1 MIKLADNA
9 IMLILENGEI
19 VAFEPEKL
27 QSAIVRSFIATG
39 IRDSWLAEDIALA
52 VEFALA
58 DNDKK
63 DKVLA
68 VSELNATVVK
78 ILEASGYPEAANYYK
93 HHHTVLEISADCD
106 SETIAKLLKHHLG
119 ITGEDNSS
127 LTNKV
132 MLAAERLGIGQASP
146 TLYVELGRYFKTF
159 STPLP
164 ELQPVKITRHNR
176 KAPWLLTQEKLEA
189 ALSCQTRNLIEQGI
203 ISVNGISSLFPS
215 LRLEMRFIKLAAM
228 LNLEPVI
235 TEMILI
241 PHFQPI
247 AAALNDCAF
256 QAFTLTGQNDMPVF
270 VNIPDMSLFAVKYLD
285 ADWPEAKK
293 DCRDMLNCLV
303 RQLDFNIFRLR
314 IN

>member
-1 MIKLADNA
+1 MIKLADSA

-19 VAFEPEKL
+19 VAFEPERL
-27 QSAIVRSFIATG
+27 QSGIVRSFIATG

-58 DNDKK
+58 ANNKG

-78 ILEASGYPEAANYYK
+78 ILEASGYPEAASYYK
-93 HHHTVLEISADCD
+93 HHHAMLEVAADCD
-106 SETIAKLLKHHLG
+106 SETVAGLLKNHLG
-119 ITGEDNSS
+119 VTGPENAA
-127 LTNKV
+127 LTDKV
-132 MLAAERLGIGQASP
+132 MLAAERLGIGQAAP
-146 TLYVELGRYFKTF
+146 TLYVELGRYFKSV

-164 ELQPVKITRHNR
+164 ELQPVKIAKHNL
-176 KAPWLLTQEKLEA
+176 KAPWLVTQENLEGGLSA
-189 ALSCQTRNLIEQGI
+189 STRALVERGI
-203 ISVNGISSLFPS
+203 VSVNGISSLFPS
-215 LRLEMRFIKLAAM
+215 LRLEIRFIKLAAC

-241 PHFQPI
+241 PHFQEL
-247 AAALNDCAF
+247 AAALNDCAR
-256 QAFTLTGQNDMPVF
+256 QAFVLSGQNEMPVF
-270 VNIPDMSLFAVKYLD
+270 VNVPDMSLFAVKYLD

-293 DCRDMLNCLV
+293 DCREMLNCLA
-303 RQLDFNIFRLR
+303 RQLEFNIFRLR